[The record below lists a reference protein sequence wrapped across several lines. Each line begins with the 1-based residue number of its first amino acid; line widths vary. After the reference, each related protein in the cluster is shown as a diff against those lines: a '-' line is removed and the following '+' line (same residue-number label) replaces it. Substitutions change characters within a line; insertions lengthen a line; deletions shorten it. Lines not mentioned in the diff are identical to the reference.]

1 MCTLWPSRRQDIS
14 IPGSS
19 VSPAGRAARAS
30 WWPATVSWSVSA
42 ITSSPAAWACR
53 TTSAGG
59 SVPSDAVLWLC
70 RSARTLATLA
80 GKPRRR
86 RPERQ
91 VQVLA
96 RVAQVSELQRLDQ
109 QHSGR
114 SRPQHQPEPGAHH
127 HSGKGSSVGRH
138 HFPERKPMVAEL
150 DESVGRPG
158 REIVAGGGAPE
169 PGAPGD
175 EACAEFLRRQQHLA
189 GAADRIRPG
198 QGDDAA
204 ARAGALVA
212 RAGEPGDEP
221 AKRQRPREPER
232 DVRAAQ
238 QGFQALPGQAEPGAQ
253 WIYLTCR
260 SQCQALD
267 QAVGPRTTASQ
278 CGHVAAL
285 FMSTDRDARRLS
297 SQVTLAAPPGSAGR
311 RCAYWAR
318 GSPARALRRGS
329 DHGRGR
335 TAAADQARA

>member
-1 MCTLWPSRRQDIS
+1 IS

-86 RPERQ
+86 RTERQ

-158 REIVAGGGAPE
+158 RAIVAGVGATE
-169 PGAPGD
+169 PGDP
-175 EACAEFLRRQQHLA
+175 
-189 GAADRIRPG
+189 GAAGP
-198 QGDDAA
+198 
-204 ARAGALVA
+204 LPP
-212 RAGEPGDEP
+212 RAGEPGAEP
-221 AKRQRPREPER
+221 AKRQRPRQPDR
-232 DVRAAQ
+232 DLRAAQ
-238 QGFQALPGQAEPGAQ
+238 QAFQALPGQAEPGAQ

-260 SQCQALD
+260 PQCQAPD

-297 SQVTLAAPPGSAGR
+297 SQVALAAPRVSAGR

-318 GSPARALRRGS
+318 GSAAGALRRGS